1 MARDDEFD
9 EFDDDLE
16 MESPSPVRRRRGSSE
31 PPGFV
36 KAMGIIDLVMCG
48 LRLVVGGFG
57 VIGLLALAQQ
67 MGVALS
73 LQMYAEVGVN
83 LLLGVVGIVA
93 AILLLLKSPAAIPA
107 GWAAVAL
114 SILSMLLSI
123 PEIFRLISNPD
134 SALAGQAQRPGM
146 VVGAI
151 VGASFTFGIRV
162 LLVGLYIA
170 ALQKFS
176 QWLSNRR

>member
-1 MARDDEFD
+1 MARDD

-16 MESPSPVRRRRGSSE
+16 MESSSPVRRRRGSSE

-36 KAMGIIDLVMCG
+36 KAMSIIDLVMCG

-114 SILSMLLSI
+114 S
-123 PEIFRLISNPD
+123 
-134 SALAGQAQRPGM
+134 
-146 VVGAI
+146 
-151 VGASFTFGIRV
+151 
-162 LLVGLYIA
+162 
-170 ALQKFS
+170 
-176 QWLSNRR
+176 